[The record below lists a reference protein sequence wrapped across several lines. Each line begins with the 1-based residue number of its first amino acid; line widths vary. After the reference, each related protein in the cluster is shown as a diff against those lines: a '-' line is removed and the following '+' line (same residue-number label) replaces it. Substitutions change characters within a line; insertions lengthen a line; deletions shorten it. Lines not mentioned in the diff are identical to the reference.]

1 MCPRKARTPFSEK
14 GKFFMRIIIAGCGK
28 VGKAI
33 IDSMTDDNHDI
44 TAIDNDPDV
53 IEQVSNTFD
62 VMAVCGSATSREM
75 LLSAR
80 VNKAD
85 LFIAVTQS
93 DEVNMLSCFLA
104 KRMGAKHTVARIREA
119 DYNEDGLNFIVKEL
133 ELSMVLN
140 PERLTAETLFDW
152 LKLPSAVSVD
162 NFAGK
167 KLQLLELI
175 VRRGSVLCD
184 ASVMD
189 LRKKCP
195 VEFVVCAVQ
204 NGEEVHVPNGTFVL
218 HAGDRVAIMVKRSET
233 HKFLKS
239 IGALQKQGRDVLIL
253 GGSTTAYYLAKLLVA
268 NGYYVKIVERDEDR
282 CAELAEKLPAGATLI
297 HGDGMNHD
305 LLVEEGVESADAFVA
320 LTGTDEE
327 NILISFYAASRH
339 VPKVIAK
346 VNHAELAD
354 LSEKLGL
361 DSVVAPRKLVADA
374 LTRYARALNNTV
386 SSKVETMY
394 SLMDEHAEALEFRV
408 LSDCKLVG
416 RTLKELRLNPNTVI
430 AGVIRGNKTI
440 IPSGDDQILEGDSVI
455 VIALDAKLYDLND
468 VLR

>member
-1 MCPRKARTPFSEK
+1 
-14 GKFFMRIIIAGCGK
+14 MRIIIAGCGK

-33 IDSMTDDNHDI
+33 IDSMTADNHDI
-44 TAIDNDPDV
+44 TAIDNNPEV
-53 IEQVSNTFD
+53 IEQVSNSYD

-119 DYNEDGLNFIVKEL
+119 DYNEDGLSFIAEEL

-140 PERLTAETLFDW
+140 PERTSAETLFDW

-175 VRRGSVLCD
+175 VRKNSVLCN
-184 ASVMD
+184 SSIMD

-195 VEFVVCAVQ
+195 VEFVLCAVQ
-204 NGEEVHVPNGTFVL
+204 RGDCLYVPTGTFVL
-218 HAGDRVAIMVKRSET
+218 QDGDRIAFMVKRAEA

-239 IGALQKQGRDVLIL
+239 IGAVQKQGRDVIIL
-253 GGSTTAYYLAKLLVA
+253 GGSTTTYYLAKLLTG
-268 NGYYVKIVERDEDR
+268 NGFYVKIVERNAER
-282 CAELAEKLPAGATLI
+282 CADLAEILPAGATLI

-305 LLVEEGVESADAFVA
+305 LLMEEGITGASAFVA

-327 NILISFYAASRH
+327 NILISFYAVSQH

-346 VNHAELAD
+346 VNQTALAD
-354 LSEKLGL
+354 LAEKLGL
-361 DSVVAPRKLVADA
+361 DSIISPRKLVADA
-374 LTRYARALNNTV
+374 LRRYARALNNTLG
-386 SSKVETMY
+386 SKVETMY
-394 SLMDEHAEALEFRV
+394 SLMDERAEALEFCV
-408 LSDCKLVG
+408 LADCKLIG
-416 RTLKELRLNPNTVI
+416 KALKELKLKSNIII
-430 AGVIRGNKTI
+430 AGIIRGKDTI
-440 IPSGDDQILEGDSVI
+440 IPSGDDKILEGDSVI
-455 VIALDAKLYDLND
+455 VVATDARLYDLSD

>member
-1 MCPRKARTPFSEK
+1 MK
-14 GKFFMRIIIAGCGK
+14 IIIAGCGK

-33 IDSMTDDNHDI
+33 IESMTEDNHDV
-44 TAIDNDPDV
+44 TAIDNDPEV
-53 IEQVSNTFD
+53 IETVTNSYD

-104 KRMGAKHTVARIREA
+104 RRMGAKHTVARIREA
-119 DYNEDGLNFIVKEL
+119 DYNEDGLNFIIKEL
-133 ELSMVLN
+133 DLSMPLN
-140 PERLTAETLFDW
+140 PERTTAETLFDW

-167 KLQLLELI
+167 KLQMPELI
-175 VRRGSVLCD
+175 VREGTTLCN
-184 ASVMD
+184 ASLMD
-189 LRKKCP
+189 LRKKIS

-204 NGEEVHVPNGTFVL
+204 RGNTVTVPTGAFVL
-218 HAGDRVAIMVKRSET
+218 KAGDRVAFMLKRSET
-233 HKFLKS
+233 HRFLKN
-239 IGALQKQGRDVLIL
+239 IGAVKKQGRDVIIL
-253 GGSTTAYYLAKLLVA
+253 GGSTTAYYLAKMLVS
-268 NGYYVKIVERDEDR
+268 NGFYVKIVERDEDR

-305 LLVEEGVESADAFVA
+305 LLMEEGIMGTDAFVA
-320 LTGTDEE
+320 LTGSDEE
-327 NILISFYAASRH
+327 NILISFYASNQA

-346 VNHAELAD
+346 VNQPELAD

-361 DSVVAPRKLVADA
+361 DSIVAPRKLVADA
-374 LTRYARALNNTV
+374 LTRYARALNNTLG
-386 SSKVETMY
+386 SKVETMY
-394 SLMDEHAEALEFRV
+394 SLMDDNAEALEFQV
-408 LSDCKLVG
+408 LSDCKLIG
-416 RTLKELRLNPNTVI
+416 KALKEIRLKPNIII
-430 AGVIRGNKTI
+430 AGIIRGKETI
-440 IPSGDDQILEGDSVI
+440 IPSGDDVIAEGDSVI
-455 VIALDAKLYDLND
+455 VISTDARLYDLSD

>member
-1 MCPRKARTPFSEK
+1 MK
-14 GKFFMRIIIAGCGK
+14 IIIAGCGK
-28 VGKAI
+28 IGKAI

-44 TAIDNDPDV
+44 TAIDNDPEV
-53 IEQVSNTFD
+53 IEQVSNTYD

-104 KRMGAKHTVARIREA
+104 HRMGAKHTVARIREA
-119 DYNEDGLNFIVKEL
+119 DYNEDGLDFIVKQL

-140 PERLTAETLFDW
+140 PERTTAETLFDW

-175 VRRGSVLCD
+175 VHKNSVLCD

-189 LRKKCP
+189 IRKKCP
-195 VEFVVCAVQ
+195 VQFVVCAVQ
-204 NGEEVHVPNGTFVL
+204 SGETVHVPNGTFVL
-218 HAGDRVAIMVKRSET
+218 HEGDRVAFMMKRSET

-253 GGSTTAYYLAKLLVA
+253 GGSTTAYYLAKSLVA
-268 NGYYVKIVERDEDR
+268 NGYYVKIVERNEER
-282 CAELAEKLPAGATLI
+282 CEELAEILPAGATLI

-305 LLVEEGVESADAFVA
+305 LLMEEGINSSGAFVA

-327 NILISFYAASRH
+327 NILICFYAASQH

-346 VNHAELAD
+346 VNQAELAD

-361 DSVVAPRKLVADA
+361 DSIVSPRKLVADA
-374 LTRYARALNNTV
+374 LKRYARALNDTL

-394 SLMDEHAEALEFRV
+394 SIMDDHAEALEFRV
-408 LSDCKLVG
+408 LSDCKLTG
-416 RTLKELRLNPNTVI
+416 KSLKELRLKPNNII
-430 AGVIRGNKTI
+430 AGIIRDKETI
-440 IPSGDDQILEGDSVI
+440 IPSGDDCILEGDSVI
-455 VIALDAKLYDLND
+455 VIALDAKLFDLNE

>member
-1 MCPRKARTPFSEK
+1 
-14 GKFFMRIIIAGCGK
+14 MRIIIAGCGK

-33 IDSMTDDNHDI
+33 IDSMTDDRHDI
-44 TAIDNDPDV
+44 TAIDTDPEV
-53 IEQVSNTFD
+53 IEQVSNTYD

-93 DEVNMLSCFLA
+93 DEVNMLACFLA
-104 KRMGAKHTVARIREA
+104 RRMGAKHTVARIREA

-133 ELSMVLN
+133 DLSMVLN
-140 PERLTAETLFDW
+140 PERTAAETLFDW
-152 LKLPSAVSVD
+152 LKLPSAVRAD

-167 KLQLLELI
+167 KLQLLEFI
-175 VRRGSVLCD
+175 VRKGSTLCNV
-184 ASVMD
+184 SIMD

-204 NGEEVHVPNGTFVL
+204 RGDELYIPTGTFVL
-218 HAGDRVAIMVKRSET
+218 NEGDRVAVMTKRAET
-233 HKFLKS
+233 HKFLKV
-239 IGALQKQGRDVLIL
+239 IGAVQKQGRDVIIL

-268 NGYYVKIVERDEDR
+268 NGFYVKIIERDSDR
-282 CAELAEKLPAGATLI
+282 CAELAEKLPSGATLI

-305 LLVEEGVESADAFVA
+305 LLMEEGVDSASAFVA

-327 NILISFYAASRH
+327 NILIGFYASSRE

-346 VNHAELAD
+346 VNQSALAD
-354 LSEKLGL
+354 LAEKLGL
-361 DSVVAPRKLVADA
+361 DSTLSPRKLVADV
-374 LTRYARALNNTV
+374 LTRYARALNNTPG
-386 SSKVETMY
+386 SKVETMY
-394 SLMDEHAEALEFRV
+394 SLMDERAEALEFHV
-408 LSDCKLVG
+408 LADCKLIG
-416 RTLKELRLNPNTVI
+416 KALKDIRLKPNYII
-430 AGVIRGNKTI
+430 AGVIRGKETI
-440 IPSGDDQILEGDSVI
+440 IPSGDDVILQDDSVI
-455 VIALDAKLYDLND
+455 VVATDAKLYDLND